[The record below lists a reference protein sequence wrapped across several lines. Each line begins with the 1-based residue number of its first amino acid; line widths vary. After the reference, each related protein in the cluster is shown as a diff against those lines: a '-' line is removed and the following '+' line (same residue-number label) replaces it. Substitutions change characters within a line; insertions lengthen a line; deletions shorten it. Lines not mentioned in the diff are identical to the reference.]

1 MQKNLLEYL
10 EHTARR
16 LGDKIAFS
24 DERES
29 VTFWGLNQRS
39 RAIGTALAQAVPG
52 ANRPVAV
59 LADRS
64 VMTLTAMLGVLA
76 GGCYY
81 VPVDEKM
88 PQSRMQRVLGQL
100 EPAAVL
106 YQEKQR
112 KLTEQLGDY
121 PMLRVED
128 CLKGETD
135 PAGAGCG
142 SGLCDLYLRLHRR
155 SKGHCGIPSCGD
167 RFYRLVCGG
176 RGRPGGGSS
185 RQSGALLL

>member
-24 DERES
+24 DERET
-29 VTFWGLNQRS
+29 VTFGGLNQRS

-88 PQSRMQRVLGQL
+88 PQSRMQRCWGSWSPLRCSI
-100 EPAAVL
+100 
-106 YQEKQR
+106 R
-112 KLTEQLGDY
+112 KSS
-121 PMLRVED
+121 
-128 CLKGETD
+128 
-135 PAGAGCG
+135 G
-142 SGLCDLYLRLHRR
+142 S
-155 SKGHCGIPSCGD
+155 
-167 RFYRLVCGG
+167 
-176 RGRPGGGSS
+176 
-185 RQSGALLL
+185 